1 MGALIWVHHEGNTLL
16 HTTSVLIFGNLVED
30 GVANVYLCVVDDNFN
45 HSLLFFFVKLVLS
58 CDNTLDDHVYKL
70 SIGRSHCSDDDLSL
84 LLLLLHVPK
93 HVLSSF
99 GEHLSLFSSD
109 SFLFSRFC
117 FSSHFFAFLTLYG
130 WALIAPL
137 ATLLCSEG
145 SSPLVL
151 TAAFKN
157 EMGLIGLV
165 VSHFSLRHQPRLA

>member
-70 SIGRSHCSDDDLSL
+70 SIGMSHCSGDDLSL
-84 LLLLLHVPK
+84 LLLLLVAK

-99 GEHLSLFSSD
+99 PSKVQKLRRTSQPVLE
-109 SFLFSRFC
+109 RFV
-117 FSSHFFAFLTLYG
+117 LVL
-130 WALIAPL
+130 ALLLLEP
-137 ATLLCSEG
+137 LLCVLDALWLGTYRTTCDPALLGRELSTCVDG
-145 SSPLVL
+145 SIQ
-151 TAAFKN
+151 KRN
-157 EMGLIGLV
+157 GLN
-165 VSHFSLRHQPRLA
+165 RPCCEQR